1 MLLSS
6 LCVCFLG
13 HDLRKPDRV
22 VASKIEK
29 KKRPIDAEESQ
40 KKKGGGGVKLDKRRP
55 NSHSE
60 R

>member
-29 KKRPIDAEESQ
+29 KRDPLMRRV
-40 KKKGGGGVKLDKRRP
+40 KKKRGVMLDKRRP
-55 NSHSE
+55 NSHSA